1 MISNTNVMLNNTVE
15 LAKKQ
20 LEAHVQRGANSTLS
34 VYEVARLMDTIR
46 FQKGAKKFG
55 GEPQIVGFS
64 NN

>member
-20 LEAHVQRGANSTLS
+20 LEAHIQRGANSTLS

-46 FQKGAKKFG
+46 FQEGVKKFG
-55 GEPQIVGFS
+55 DDPQIVGFS

>member
-46 FQKGAKKFG
+46 FQEGVKKFG

>member
-20 LEAHVQRGANSTLS
+20 LEAHIQRGANSTLS

-46 FQKGAKKFG
+46 FQEGVKKFG
-55 GEPQIVGFS
+55 DEPQIVGFS

>member
-1 MISNTNVMLNNTVE
+1 MLNNTVE

-20 LEAHVQRGANSTLS
+20 LEAHIQRGANSTLS

-46 FQKGAKKFG
+46 FLEGTKKFG
-55 GEPQIVGFS
+55 NEPQIVGFS